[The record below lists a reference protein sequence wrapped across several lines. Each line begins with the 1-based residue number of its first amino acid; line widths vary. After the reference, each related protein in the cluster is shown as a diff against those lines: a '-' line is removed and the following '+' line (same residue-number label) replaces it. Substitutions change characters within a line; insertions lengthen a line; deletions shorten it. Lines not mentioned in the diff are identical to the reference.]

1 MPDPILLISL
11 FGGLLLM
18 AVAGDLL
25 VRGALGLGRAMGVSP
40 LVAGIFI
47 VGFGTSAPE
56 MFISANAA
64 LNGNPGLAIGN
75 IVGSNI
81 ANLLMVAAIPALFF
95 PYRTGGAGQGR
106 ALFMLLLATGIWIG
120 MTAIMPLDPL
130 MGICFLFVLVG
141 YTGFSIF
148 AARHDELAGRGL
160 SDGQPAVTINP
171 PVWRAIFYVPLGI
184 AGLLYASGMIITGG
198 EGVARHLGVPDEW
211 IGLTILALGTS
222 LPEIGAGLA
231 AAFRQRGDVVA
242 GNILGSNVFNLLGAG
257 GLVALFGPFEVAP
270 MFLRYDHW
278 IMGITAVLFAVLVM
292 LRVRMGRLLGVLL
305 LLIYAAY
312 IYGLVTGTNLLALA
326 QMVTG

>member
-18 AVAGDLL
+18 ALAGDLL

-40 LVAGIFI
+40 LVAGVFI

-81 ANLLMVAAIPALFF
+81 ANILMVAAIPALIFT
-95 PYRTGGAGQGR
+95 YRTGGAGQGR
-106 ALFMLLLATGIWIG
+106 ALGMLLLATGIWIG
-120 MTAIMPLDPL
+120 MTAILPLEPL
-130 MGICFLFVLVG
+130 MGLCFLLVLIG

-148 AARHDELAGRGL
+148 AARHDEIAGRG
-160 SDGQPAVTINP
+160 SHHADAVTLNP

-184 AGLLYASGMIITGG
+184 AGLVYASGMIIAGG
-198 EGVARHLGVPDEW
+198 EGVARHFRVPEEW

-231 AAFRQRGDVVA
+231 AAFRRRGDVVV

-257 GLVALFGPFEVAP
+257 GIVALLGPFEVAP
-270 MFLRYDHW
+270 MFQRYDHW
-278 IMGITAVLFAVLVM
+278 VMGAAALVFAALIL
-292 LRVRMGRLLGVLL
+292 LRVKMGRLLGLVLL
-305 LLIYAAY
+305 LVYAAY
-312 IYGLVTGTNLLALA
+312 IYGLVTGTNIMALV
-326 QMVTG
+326 QMVRG

>member
-18 AVAGDLL
+18 ALAGDLL
-25 VRGALGLGRAMGVSP
+25 VRGALGLGRALGVSP
-40 LVAGIFI
+40 LVAGVFI

-81 ANLLMVAAIPALFF
+81 ANILMVAAIPALIFT
-95 PYRTGGAGQGR
+95 YRSGGAGQGR
-106 ALFMLLLATGIWIG
+106 ALAMLLLATGIWIG
-120 MTAIMPLDPL
+120 MTAIMPLEPL
-130 MGICFLFVLVG
+130 MGLCFLLVLIG
-141 YTGFSIF
+141 YTGLSIF
-148 AARHDELAGRGL
+148 AARHDEIAGRG
-160 SDGQPAVTINP
+160 SHHADVVTLNP

-184 AGLLYASGMIITGG
+184 AGLIYASSMIIAGG
-198 EGVARHLGVPDEW
+198 EGVARHFEVPEEW

-231 AAFRQRGDVVA
+231 AAFRQRGDVVI
-242 GNILGSNVFNLLGAG
+242 GNVLGSNVFNLLGAG
-257 GLVALFGPFEVAP
+257 GIVALFGPFEVAP

-278 IMGITAVLFAVLVM
+278 VMGAAALLFAGLIL
-292 LRVRMGRLLGVLL
+292 LRVKMGRLLGVVL

-312 IYGLVTGTNLLALA
+312 IYGLVTGTNISALVE
-326 QMVTG
+326 MVRG

>member
-18 AVAGDLL
+18 ALAGDLL
-25 VRGALGLGRAMGVSP
+25 VRGALGLGRALGVSP
-40 LVAGIFI
+40 LVAGVFI

-81 ANLLMVAAIPALFF
+81 ANILMVAAIPALIFT
-95 PYRTGGAGQGR
+95 YRSGGAGQGR
-106 ALFMLLLATGIWIG
+106 ALAMLLLATGIWIG
-120 MTAIMPLDPL
+120 MTAIMPLEPL
-130 MGICFLFVLVG
+130 MGLCFLLVLIG
-141 YTGFSIF
+141 YTGLSIF
-148 AARHDELAGRGL
+148 AARHDEIAGRG
-160 SDGQPAVTINP
+160 SHHTDAVTLNP

-184 AGLLYASGMIITGG
+184 AGLLYASSMIIAGG
-198 EGVARHLGVPDEW
+198 EGVARHFEVPEEW

-231 AAFRQRGDVVA
+231 AAFRQRGDVVI
-242 GNILGSNVFNLLGAG
+242 GNVLGSNVFNLLGAG
-257 GLVALFGPFEVAP
+257 GIVALFGPFEVAP

-278 IMGITAVLFAVLVM
+278 VMGAAALLFAMLIL
-292 LRVRMGRLLGVLL
+292 LRVKMGRLLGVVL

-312 IYGLVTGTNLLALA
+312 IYGLVTGTNISALV
-326 QMVTG
+326 QMVRR

>member
-18 AVAGDLL
+18 ALAGDLL
-25 VRGALGLGRAMGVSP
+25 VRGALGLGRALGVSP
-40 LVAGIFI
+40 LVAGVFI

-81 ANLLMVAAIPALFF
+81 ANILMVAAIPALIFS
-95 PYRTGGAGQGR
+95 YRSGGAGQGR
-106 ALFMLLLATGIWIG
+106 ALAMLLLATGIWIG
-120 MTAIMPLDPL
+120 MTAIMPLEPL
-130 MGICFLFVLVG
+130 MGLCFLLVLIG
-141 YTGFSIF
+141 YTGLSIF
-148 AARHDELAGRGL
+148 AARHDEIAGRG
-160 SDGQPAVTINP
+160 SHHADTVTPKP

-184 AGLLYASGMIITGG
+184 AGLIYASSMIIAGG
-198 EGVARHLGVPDEW
+198 EGVARHFEVPEEW

-231 AAFRQRGDVVA
+231 AAFRQRGDVVI
-242 GNILGSNVFNLLGAG
+242 GNVLGSNVFNLLGAG
-257 GLVALFGPFEVAP
+257 GIVALFGPFDVAP

-278 IMGITAVLFAVLVM
+278 VMGTAALLFAMLIL
-292 LRVRMGRLLGVLL
+292 LRVKMGRLLGVAL

-312 IYGLVTGTNLLALA
+312 IYGLVTGTNISALVE
-326 QMVTG
+326 MVRG

>member
-1 MPDPILLISL
+1 VPDPILLISL

-18 AVAGDLL
+18 ALAGDLL

-40 LVAGIFI
+40 LVAGVFI

-81 ANLLMVAAIPALFF
+81 ANILMVAAIPALVFT
-95 PYRTGGAGQGR
+95 YRTGGAGQGR
-106 ALFMLLLATGIWIG
+106 ALLMLLLATAIWIG
-120 MTAIMPLDPL
+120 MTAILPLEPL
-130 MGICFLFVLVG
+130 MGLCFLLVLIG
-141 YTGFSIF
+141 YTGYSIF
-148 AARHDELAGRGL
+148 AARHDEIAGKTSHHAG
-160 SDGQPAVTINP
+160 AVTLNP
-171 PVWRAIFYVPLGI
+171 PVWRAILYVPLGV
-184 AGLLYASGMIITGG
+184 AGLVYASGMIISGG
-198 EGVARHLGVPDEW
+198 EGVARHFRVPEEW

-231 AAFRQRGDVVA
+231 AAFRRRGDVVV

-257 GLVALFGPFEVAP
+257 GIVALLGPFEVAP
-270 MFLRYDHW
+270 MFQRYDHW
-278 IMGITAVLFAVLVM
+278 AMGAAALLFAALIL
-292 LRVRMGRLLGVLL
+292 LRVKMGRLLGLVL

-312 IYGLVTGTNLLALA
+312 IYGLVTGTNIMALV
-326 QMVTG
+326 QMVRG

>member
-18 AVAGDLL
+18 ALAGDLL
-25 VRGALGLGRAMGVSP
+25 VRGALGLGRALGVSP
-40 LVAGIFI
+40 LVAGVFI

-81 ANLLMVAAIPALFF
+81 ANILMVAAIPALIFT
-95 PYRTGGAGQGR
+95 YRSGGAGQGR
-106 ALFMLLLATGIWIG
+106 ALAMLLLATGIWIG
-120 MTAIMPLDPL
+120 MTAIMPLEPL
-130 MGICFLFVLVG
+130 MGLCFLLVLIG
-141 YTGFSIF
+141 YTGLSIF
-148 AARHDELAGRGL
+148 AARHDEIAGRG
-160 SDGQPAVTINP
+160 SHHADAVTLNP

-184 AGLLYASGMIITGG
+184 AGLLYASNMIIAGG
-198 EGVARHLGVPDEW
+198 EGVARHFEVPEEW

-231 AAFRQRGDVVA
+231 AAFRQRGDVVI
-242 GNILGSNVFNLLGAG
+242 GNVLGSNVFNLLGAG
-257 GLVALFGPFEVAP
+257 GIVALFGPFEVAP

-278 IMGITAVLFAVLVM
+278 VMGAAALLFAGLIL
-292 LRVRMGRLLGVLL
+292 LRVKMGRLLGVVL

-312 IYGLVTGTNLLALA
+312 IYGLVTGTNISALV
-326 QMVTG
+326 QMVRG

>member
-1 MPDPILLISL
+1 VPEPILLISL

-18 AVAGDLL
+18 ALAGDLL
-25 VRGALGLGRAMGVSP
+25 VRGTLGLGRAMGISP

-56 MFISANAA
+56 MFISASAA

-81 ANLLMVAAIPALFF
+81 ANILMVAAIPALLF

-106 ALFMLLLATGIWIG
+106 ALFLLLLATAIWIG

-130 MGICFLFVLVG
+130 IGICFLLVLVG
-141 YTGFSIF
+141 YTGYSIF
-148 AARHDELAGRGL
+148 AARHDEIAGRGSYH
-160 SDGQPAVTINP
+160 SDAVTLNP
-171 PVWRAIFYVPLGI
+171 PVWRAILYVPLGI
-184 AGLLYASGMIITGG
+184 AGLLYASGMIISGG
-198 EGVARHLGVPDEW
+198 EGVARHLRVPEEW

-257 GLVALFGPFEVAP
+257 GVVALFGPFQVAP

-278 IMGITAVLFAVLVM
+278 VMAATALVFAVLVM
-292 LRVRMGRLLGVLL
+292 LRVRMGRLLALLL
-305 LLIYAAY
+305 LLIYAVY
-312 IYGLVTGTNLLALA
+312 IYGLVVGTNLMALA

>member
-1 MPDPILLISL
+1 MPEPILLISL

-18 AVAGDLL
+18 ALAGDLL

-106 ALFMLLLATGIWIG
+106 ALFMLLLATAIWIG
-120 MTAIMPLDPL
+120 MTAIMPLDPI
-130 MGICFLFVLVG
+130 MGICFLCVLVG
-141 YTGFSIF
+141 YAGFSIF
-148 AARHDELAGRGL
+148 AARHDEIAGKGAHQA
-160 SDGQPAVTINP
+160 DAVMLNP

-184 AGLLYASGMIITGG
+184 AGLLYASRMIITGG
-198 EGVARHLGVPDEW
+198 EGVARELSVPDEW

-242 GNILGSNVFNLLGAG
+242 GNILGSNVFNILGAG
-257 GLVALFGPFEVAP
+257 GIVALFGPFEVAP
-270 MFLRYDHW
+270 LFLQYDHW
-278 IMGITAVLFAVLVM
+278 VMGITAVLFAGLVM

-312 IYGLVTGTNLLALA
+312 IYGLVTGTNLMALA
-326 QMVTG
+326 QMAGL

>member
-18 AVAGDLL
+18 ALAGDLL
-25 VRGALGLGRAMGVSP
+25 VRGALGLGRALGVSP
-40 LVAGIFI
+40 LVAGVFI

-56 MFISANAA
+56 VFISANAA

-81 ANLLMVAAIPALFF
+81 ANILMVAAIPALIFT
-95 PYRTGGAGQGR
+95 YRPGGAGQGR
-106 ALFMLLLATGIWIG
+106 ALAMLLLATGIWIG
-120 MTAIMPLDPL
+120 MTAIMPLEPL
-130 MGICFLFVLVG
+130 MGLCFLLVLIG
-141 YTGFSIF
+141 YTGLSIF
-148 AARHDELAGRGL
+148 AARHDEIAGRG
-160 SDGQPAVTINP
+160 SHHTDAVTLNP

-184 AGLLYASGMIITGG
+184 AGLLYASSMIISGG
-198 EGVARHLGVPDEW
+198 EGVARHFEVPEEW

-231 AAFRQRGDVVA
+231 AAFRQRGDVVI
-242 GNILGSNVFNLLGAG
+242 GNVLGSNVFNLLGAG
-257 GLVALFGPFEVAP
+257 GIVALFGPFQVAP

-278 IMGITAVLFAVLVM
+278 VMGAAVLLLAGLIL
-292 LRVRMGRLLGVLL
+292 LRVKMGRLLGVAL

-312 IYGLVTGTNLLALA
+312 IYGLVTGTNISALVE
-326 QMVTG
+326 MVRG

>member
-18 AVAGDLL
+18 ALAGDLL
-25 VRGALGLGRAMGVSP
+25 VRGALGLGRALGVSP
-40 LVAGIFI
+40 LVAGVFI

-81 ANLLMVAAIPALFF
+81 ANILMVAAIPALIFT
-95 PYRTGGAGQGR
+95 YRSGGAGQGR
-106 ALFMLLLATGIWIG
+106 ALAMLLLATGIWIG
-120 MTAIMPLDPL
+120 MTAIMPLEPL
-130 MGICFLFVLVG
+130 MGLCFLLVLIG
-141 YTGFSIF
+141 YTGLSIF
-148 AARHDELAGRGL
+148 AARHDEIAGRG
-160 SDGQPAVTINP
+160 SHHADAVTLNP

-184 AGLLYASGMIITGG
+184 AGLLYASSMIIAGG
-198 EGVARHLGVPDEW
+198 EGVARHFEVPEEW

-231 AAFRQRGDVVA
+231 AAFRQRGDVVI
-242 GNILGSNVFNLLGAG
+242 GNVLGSNVFNLLGAG
-257 GLVALFGPFEVAP
+257 GIVALFGPFEVAP

-278 IMGITAVLFAVLVM
+278 VMGAAALLFAGLIL
-292 LRVRMGRLLGVLL
+292 LRVRMGRLLGVVL

-312 IYGLVTGTNLLALA
+312 IYGLVTGTNISALV
-326 QMVTG
+326 QMVRG

>member
-18 AVAGDLL
+18 ALAGDLL

-40 LVAGIFI
+40 LVAGVFI

-81 ANLLMVAAIPALFF
+81 ANILMVAAIPALIFT
-95 PYRTGGAGQGR
+95 YRTGGAGQGR
-106 ALFMLLLATGIWIG
+106 ALGMLLLATGIWIG
-120 MTAIMPLDPL
+120 MTAILPLEPL
-130 MGICFLFVLVG
+130 VGLCFLLVLIG

-148 AARHDELAGRGL
+148 AARHDEIAGRG
-160 SDGQPAVTINP
+160 SHHADAVTLNP

-198 EGVARHLGVPDEW
+198 EGVARHFRVPEEW

-231 AAFRQRGDVVA
+231 AAFRRRGDVVI

-257 GLVALFGPFEVAP
+257 GIVALLGPFEVAP
-270 MFLRYDHW
+270 MFQRYDHW
-278 IMGITAVLFAVLVM
+278 VMGAAALVFAALIL
-292 LRVRMGRLLGVLL
+292 LRVKMGRLLGLALL
-305 LLIYAAY
+305 LVYAAY
-312 IYGLVTGTNLLALA
+312 IYGLVTGTNIMALV
-326 QMVTG
+326 QMVRG

>member
-18 AVAGDLL
+18 ALAGDLL
-25 VRGALGLGRAMGVSP
+25 VRGALGLGRALGVSP
-40 LVAGIFI
+40 LVAGVFI

-81 ANLLMVAAIPALFF
+81 ANILMVAAIPALIFT
-95 PYRTGGAGQGR
+95 YRSGGAGQGR
-106 ALFMLLLATGIWIG
+106 ALAMLLLATGIWIG
-120 MTAIMPLDPL
+120 MTAIMPLEPL
-130 MGICFLFVLVG
+130 MGLCFLLVLIG
-141 YTGFSIF
+141 YTGLSIF
-148 AARHDELAGRGL
+148 AARHDEIAGRA
-160 SDGQPAVTINP
+160 SHHADAVTLNP

-184 AGLLYASGMIITGG
+184 AGLLYASNMIIAGG
-198 EGVARHLGVPDEW
+198 EGVARHFEVPEEW

-231 AAFRQRGDVVA
+231 AAFRQRGDVVI
-242 GNILGSNVFNLLGAG
+242 GNVLGSNVFNLLGAG
-257 GLVALFGPFEVAP
+257 GIVALFGPFEVAP

-278 IMGITAVLFAVLVM
+278 VMGAAALLFAGLIL
-292 LRVRMGRLLGVLL
+292 LRVKMGRLLGVVL

-312 IYGLVTGTNLLALA
+312 IYGLVTGTNISALV
-326 QMVTG
+326 QMVRG

>member
-18 AVAGDLL
+18 ALAGDLL

-40 LVAGIFI
+40 LVAGVFI

-81 ANLLMVAAIPALFF
+81 ANILLVAAIPALIFT
-95 PYRTGGAGQGR
+95 YRTGGAGQGR
-106 ALFMLLLATGIWIG
+106 ALLMLLLATAIWIG
-120 MTAIMPLDPL
+120 MTAILPLEPL
-130 MGICFLFVLVG
+130 MGLCFLLVLIG
-141 YTGFSIF
+141 YTGYSIF
-148 AARHDELAGRGL
+148 AARHDEIAGKTSHHAG
-160 SDGQPAVTINP
+160 AVTLNP
-171 PVWRAIFYVPLGI
+171 PVWRAILYVPLGV
-184 AGLLYASGMIITGG
+184 AGLVYASGMIISGG
-198 EGVARHLGVPDEW
+198 EGVARHFRVPEEW

-231 AAFRQRGDVVA
+231 AAFRRRGDVVV

-257 GLVALFGPFEVAP
+257 GIVALLGPFEVAP
-270 MFLRYDHW
+270 MFQRYDHW
-278 IMGITAVLFAVLVM
+278 AMGTAALLFAVLIS
-292 LRVRMGRLLGVLL
+292 LRVKMGRLLGVALL
-305 LLIYAAY
+305 LVYAAY
-312 IYGLVTGTNLLALA
+312 IYGLVTGTNIMALV
-326 QMVTG
+326 QMVRG

>member
-18 AVAGDLL
+18 ALAGDLL
-25 VRGALGLGRAMGVSP
+25 VRGALGLGRALGVSP
-40 LVAGIFI
+40 LVAGVFI

-81 ANLLMVAAIPALFF
+81 ANILMVAAIPALIFT
-95 PYRTGGAGQGR
+95 YRSGGAGQGR
-106 ALFMLLLATGIWIG
+106 ALAMLLLATGIWIG
-120 MTAIMPLDPL
+120 MTAIMPLEPL
-130 MGICFLFVLVG
+130 MGLCFLLVLIG
-141 YTGFSIF
+141 YTGLSIF
-148 AARHDELAGRGL
+148 AARHDEIAGRG
-160 SDGQPAVTINP
+160 SHHADAVTLNP

-184 AGLLYASGMIITGG
+184 AGLLYASNMIIAGG
-198 EGVARHLGVPDEW
+198 EGVARHFEVPEEW

-231 AAFRQRGDVVA
+231 AAFRQRGDVVI
-242 GNILGSNVFNLLGAG
+242 GNVLGSNVFNLLGAG
-257 GLVALFGPFEVAP
+257 GIVALFGPFEVAP

-278 IMGITAVLFAVLVM
+278 VMGAAALLFAMLIL
-292 LRVRMGRLLGVLL
+292 LRVKMGRLLGVVL

-312 IYGLVTGTNLLALA
+312 IYGLVTGTNISALV
-326 QMVTG
+326 QMVRR

>member
-18 AVAGDLL
+18 ALAGDLL

-56 MFISANAA
+56 MFISASAA
-64 LNGNPGLAIGN
+64 VNGNPGLAIGN

-81 ANLLMVAAIPALFF
+81 ANLLMVAAIPAIFF
-95 PYRTGGAGQGR
+95 TYKTGGAGQGR
-106 ALFMLLLATGIWIG
+106 ALFMLLLATFIWIG

-130 MGICFLFVLVG
+130 MGVCFLLVLVG
-141 YTGFSIF
+141 YTGWSIF
-148 AARHDELAGRGL
+148 AARHDEIAGKGAHQADAAMPR
-160 SDGQPAVTINP
+160 P
-171 PVWRAIFYVPLGI
+171 PVWRAIFYVPLGV

-198 EGVARHLGVPDEW
+198 EGVARYIGVPEEW

-257 GLVALFGPFEVAP
+257 GIVALFGPFEVAP
-270 MFLRYDHW
+270 MFVRYDHW
-278 IMGITAVLFAVLVM
+278 VMGATALLFTVLVM
-292 LRVRMGRLLGVLL
+292 LRVRMGRLLGVVLL
-305 LLIYAAY
+305 LVYAAY
-312 IYGLVTGTNLLALA
+312 IYGLVNGTNIMALA
-326 QMVTG
+326 QMAGL

>member
-1 MPDPILLISL
+1 MPEPILLISL

-18 AVAGDLL
+18 ALAGDLL

-40 LVAGIFI
+40 LVAGVFI

-64 LNGNPGLAIGN
+64 LTGNPGLAIGN

-81 ANLLMVAAIPALFF
+81 ANVLMVAAIPALFF

-106 ALFMLLLATGIWIG
+106 ALVMLLLATVIWIG
-120 MTAIMPLDPL
+120 MTAILPLEPI

-141 YTGFSIF
+141 YTGYSIF
-148 AARHDELAGRGL
+148 AARHDEIAGRG
-160 SDGQPAVTINP
+160 SYHAGAVTLNP
-171 PVWRAIFYVPLGI
+171 PVWRAVLYVPLGI
-184 AGLLYASGMIITGG
+184 AGLLYAARLIITGG
-198 EGVARHLGVPDEW
+198 EGVARELGIPDEW
-211 IGLTILALGTS
+211 IGLTVLAVGTS

-231 AAFRQRGDVVA
+231 AAFRKRGDVVA
-242 GNILGSNVFNLLGAG
+242 GNILGSNVLNILGAG
-257 GLVALFGPFEVAP
+257 GIVALFGPFDVAP
-270 MFLRYDHW
+270 MFLQYDHW
-278 IMGITAVLFAVLVM
+278 VMGITALLFAVLVT

-305 LLIYAAY
+305 LLIYAVY
-312 IYGLVTGTNLLALA
+312 IYGLVTGTNLMALA

>member
-18 AVAGDLL
+18 ALAGDLL
-25 VRGALGLGRAMGVSP
+25 VRGALGLGRALGVSP
-40 LVAGIFI
+40 LVAGVFI

-81 ANLLMVAAIPALFF
+81 ANILMVAAIPALIFT
-95 PYRTGGAGQGR
+95 YRSGGAGQGR
-106 ALFMLLLATGIWIG
+106 ALAMLLLATGIWIG
-120 MTAIMPLDPL
+120 MTAIMPLEPL
-130 MGICFLFVLVG
+130 MGLCFLLVLIG
-141 YTGFSIF
+141 YTGLSIF
-148 AARHDELAGRGL
+148 AARHDEIAGRG
-160 SDGQPAVTINP
+160 SHHTDAVTLNP

-184 AGLLYASGMIITGG
+184 AGLLYASSMIIAGG
-198 EGVARHLGVPDEW
+198 EGVARHFEVPEEW

-231 AAFRQRGDVVA
+231 AAFRQRGDVVI
-242 GNILGSNVFNLLGAG
+242 GNVLGSNVFNLLGAG
-257 GLVALFGPFEVAP
+257 GIVALFGPFEVAP

-278 IMGITAVLFAVLVM
+278 VMGAAALLFAGLIL
-292 LRVRMGRLLGVLL
+292 LRVKMGRLLGVVL

-312 IYGLVTGTNLLALA
+312 IYGLVTGTNISALVE
-326 QMVTG
+326 MVRG

>member
-1 MPDPILLISL
+1 MPEPILLISL

-18 AVAGDLL
+18 ALAGDLL

-47 VGFGTSAPE
+47 VGFGTSVPE

-64 LNGNPGLAIGN
+64 LTGNPGLAIGN

-81 ANLLMVAAIPALFF
+81 ANILMVAAIPALFF

-106 ALFMLLLATGIWIG
+106 ALIMLLLATAIWIG
-120 MTAIMPLDPL
+120 MTAILPLDPV

-141 YTGFSIF
+141 YTGYSIF
-148 AARHDELAGRGL
+148 AARHDEIAGRG
-160 SDGQPAVTINP
+160 SYHAGAVTLNP

-184 AGLLYASGMIITGG
+184 AGLLYASRLIITGG
-198 EGVARHLGVPDEW
+198 EGVARELGVPDEW
-211 IGLTILALGTS
+211 IGLTVLAVGTS

-242 GNILGSNVFNLLGAG
+242 GNILGSNAFNILGAG
-257 GLVALFGPFEVAP
+257 GIVALFGPFEVAP
-270 MFLRYDHW
+270 MFLQYDHW
-278 IMGITAVLFAVLVM
+278 VMGITAVLFAVLIT

-305 LLIYAAY
+305 LLIYAVY
-312 IYGLVTGTNLLALA
+312 IYGLVTGTNLMALA

>member
-18 AVAGDLL
+18 ALAGDLL

-40 LVAGIFI
+40 LVAGVFI

-81 ANLLMVAAIPALFF
+81 ANILMVAAIPALIFT
-95 PYRTGGAGQGR
+95 YRTGGAGQGR
-106 ALFMLLLATGIWIG
+106 ALGMLLLATGIWIG
-120 MTAIMPLDPL
+120 MTAILPLEPL
-130 MGICFLFVLVG
+130 MGLCFLLVLIG

-148 AARHDELAGRGL
+148 AARHDEIAGRG
-160 SDGQPAVTINP
+160 SHHADAVTLNP

-198 EGVARHLGVPDEW
+198 EGVARHFRVPEEW

-231 AAFRQRGDVVA
+231 AAFRRRGDVVI

-257 GLVALFGPFEVAP
+257 GIVALLGPFEVAP
-270 MFLRYDHW
+270 MFQRYDHW
-278 IMGITAVLFAVLVM
+278 VMGAAALVFAALIL
-292 LRVRMGRLLGVLL
+292 LRVKMGRLLGLALL
-305 LLIYAAY
+305 LVYAAY
-312 IYGLVTGTNLLALA
+312 IYGLVTGTNIMALV
-326 QMVTG
+326 QMVRG

>member
-18 AVAGDLL
+18 ALAGDLL

-40 LVAGIFI
+40 LVAGVFI

-81 ANLLMVAAIPALFF
+81 ANILMVAAIPALIFT
-95 PYRTGGAGQGR
+95 YRTGGAGQGR
-106 ALFMLLLATGIWIG
+106 ALGMLLLATGIWIG
-120 MTAIMPLDPL
+120 MTAILPLEPL
-130 MGICFLFVLVG
+130 MGLCFLLVLIG

-148 AARHDELAGRGL
+148 AARHDEIAGRG
-160 SDGQPAVTINP
+160 SHHADAVTLNP

-184 AGLLYASGMIITGG
+184 AGLVYASGMIITGG
-198 EGVARHLGVPDEW
+198 EGVARHFRVPEEW

-231 AAFRQRGDVVA
+231 AAFRRRGDVVI

-257 GLVALFGPFEVAP
+257 GIVALLGPFEVAP
-270 MFLRYDHW
+270 MFQRYDHW
-278 IMGITAVLFAVLVM
+278 VMGAAALVFAALIL
-292 LRVRMGRLLGVLL
+292 LRVKMGRLLGLALL
-305 LLIYAAY
+305 LVYAAY
-312 IYGLVTGTNLLALA
+312 IYGLVTGTNIMALV
-326 QMVTG
+326 QMVRG

>member
-18 AVAGDLL
+18 ALAGDLL
-25 VRGALGLGRAMGVSP
+25 VRGALGLGRALGVSP
-40 LVAGIFI
+40 LVAGVFI

-81 ANLLMVAAIPALFF
+81 ANILMVAAIPALIFT
-95 PYRTGGAGQGR
+95 YRSGGAGQGR
-106 ALFMLLLATGIWIG
+106 ALAMLLLATGIWIG
-120 MTAIMPLDPL
+120 MTAIMPLEPL
-130 MGICFLFVLVG
+130 MGLCFLLVLIG
-141 YTGFSIF
+141 YTGLSIF
-148 AARHDELAGRGL
+148 AARHDEIAGRG
-160 SDGQPAVTINP
+160 SHHADAVTLNP

-184 AGLLYASGMIITGG
+184 AGLLYASNMIIAGG
-198 EGVARHLGVPDEW
+198 EGVARHFEVPEEW

-231 AAFRQRGDVVA
+231 AAFRQRGDVVI
-242 GNILGSNVFNLLGAG
+242 GNVLGSNVFNLLGAG
-257 GLVALFGPFEVAP
+257 GIVALFGPFEVAP

-278 IMGITAVLFAVLVM
+278 VMGAAALLFAGLIL
-292 LRVRMGRLLGVLL
+292 LRVKMGRLLSVVL

-312 IYGLVTGTNLLALA
+312 IYGLVTGTNISALVE
-326 QMVTG
+326 MVRG

>member
-18 AVAGDLL
+18 ALAGDLL
-25 VRGALGLGRAMGVSP
+25 VRGALGLGRALGVSP
-40 LVAGIFI
+40 LVAGVFI

-56 MFISANAA
+56 VFISANAA

-81 ANLLMVAAIPALFF
+81 ANILMVAAIPALIFT
-95 PYRTGGAGQGR
+95 YRPGGAGQGR
-106 ALFMLLLATGIWIG
+106 ALAMLLLATGIWIG
-120 MTAIMPLDPL
+120 MTAILPLEPL
-130 MGICFLFVLVG
+130 MGLCFLLVLIG
-141 YTGFSIF
+141 YTGLSIF
-148 AARHDELAGRGL
+148 AARHDEIAGRG
-160 SDGQPAVTINP
+160 SHHADAVTLNP

-184 AGLLYASGMIITGG
+184 AGLLYASSMIISGG
-198 EGVARHLGVPDEW
+198 EGVARHFEVPEEW

-231 AAFRQRGDVVA
+231 AAFRQRGDVVI
-242 GNILGSNVFNLLGAG
+242 GNVLGSNVFNLLGAG
-257 GLVALFGPFEVAP
+257 GIVALFGPFEVAP

-278 IMGITAVLFAVLVM
+278 VMGAAVLLLAGLIL
-292 LRVRMGRLLGVLL
+292 LRVKMGRLLGVAL

-312 IYGLVTGTNLLALA
+312 IYGLVTGTNISALVE
-326 QMVTG
+326 MVRG

>member
-18 AVAGDLL
+18 ALAGDLL
-25 VRGALGLGRAMGVSP
+25 VRGALGLGRALGVSP
-40 LVAGIFI
+40 LVAGVFI

-81 ANLLMVAAIPALFF
+81 ANILMVAAIPALIFT
-95 PYRTGGAGQGR
+95 YRSGGAGQGR
-106 ALFMLLLATGIWIG
+106 ALAMLLLATGIWIG
-120 MTAIMPLDPL
+120 MTAIMPLEPL
-130 MGICFLFVLVG
+130 MGLCFLLVLIG
-141 YTGFSIF
+141 YTGLSIF
-148 AARHDELAGRGL
+148 AARHDEIAGRG
-160 SDGQPAVTINP
+160 SHHADAVTLNP

-184 AGLLYASGMIITGG
+184 AGLLYASNMIIAGG
-198 EGVARHLGVPDEW
+198 EGVARHFEVPEEW

-231 AAFRQRGDVVA
+231 AAFRQRGDVVI
-242 GNILGSNVFNLLGAG
+242 GNVLGSNVFNLLGAG
-257 GLVALFGPFEVAP
+257 GIVALFGPFEVAP

-278 IMGITAVLFAVLVM
+278 VMGAAALLFAGLIL
-292 LRVRMGRLLGVLL
+292 LRVKMGRLLGVVL

-312 IYGLVTGTNLLALA
+312 IYGLVTGTNISALVE
-326 QMVTG
+326 MVRG

>member
-1 MPDPILLISL
+1 MPEPILLISL

-18 AVAGDLL
+18 ALAGDLL

-47 VGFGTSAPE
+47 VGFGTSVPE

-64 LNGNPGLAIGN
+64 LTGNPGLAIGN

-81 ANLLMVAAIPALFF
+81 ANILMVAAIPALFF

-106 ALFMLLLATGIWIG
+106 ALIMLLLATAIWIG
-120 MTAIMPLDPL
+120 MTAILPLDPV

-141 YTGFSIF
+141 YTGYSIF
-148 AARHDELAGRGL
+148 AARHDEIAGRG
-160 SDGQPAVTINP
+160 SYHAGAVTLNP

-184 AGLLYASGMIITGG
+184 AGLLYASRLIITGG
-198 EGVARHLGVPDEW
+198 EGVARELGVPDEW
-211 IGLTILALGTS
+211 IGLTVLAVGTS

-242 GNILGSNVFNLLGAG
+242 GNILGSNAFNILGAG
-257 GLVALFGPFEVAP
+257 GIVALFGPFEVAP
-270 MFLRYDHW
+270 MFLQYDHW
-278 IMGITAVLFAVLVM
+278 VMGITAVLFAVLIT

-305 LLIYAAY
+305 LLIYAVY

>member
-18 AVAGDLL
+18 ALAGDLL
-25 VRGALGLGRAMGVSP
+25 VRGALGLGRALGVSP
-40 LVAGIFI
+40 LVAGVFI

-81 ANLLMVAAIPALFF
+81 ANILMVAAIPALIFT
-95 PYRTGGAGQGR
+95 YRSGGAGQGR
-106 ALFMLLLATGIWIG
+106 ALAMMLLATGIWIG
-120 MTAIMPLDPL
+120 MTAIMPLEPL
-130 MGICFLFVLVG
+130 MGLCFLLVLIG
-141 YTGFSIF
+141 YTGLSIF
-148 AARHDELAGRGL
+148 AARHDEIAGRG
-160 SDGQPAVTINP
+160 SHHADAVTLNP
-171 PVWRAIFYVPLGI
+171 PVWRAIFYAPLGI
-184 AGLLYASGMIITGG
+184 AGLLYASSMIIAGG
-198 EGVARHLGVPDEW
+198 EGVARHFEVPEEW

-231 AAFRQRGDVVA
+231 AAFRQRGDVVI
-242 GNILGSNVFNLLGAG
+242 GNVLGSNVFNLLGAG
-257 GLVALFGPFEVAP
+257 GIVALFGPFDVAP

-278 IMGITAVLFAVLVM
+278 VMGTAALLFAVLIL
-292 LRVRMGRLLGVLL
+292 LRVKMGRLLGVAL

-312 IYGLVTGTNLLALA
+312 IYGLVTGTNISALVE
-326 QMVTG
+326 MVRG

>member
-18 AVAGDLL
+18 ALAGDLL

-56 MFISANAA
+56 MFLSANAA

-95 PYRTGGAGQGR
+95 PYRAGGTGQGR

-120 MTAIMPLDPL
+120 MTAIMPLDPV
-130 MGICFLFVLVG
+130 MGLCFLLVLVG
-141 YTGFSIF
+141 YTGLSIF
-148 AARHDELAGRGL
+148 AARHDEIAGKGAHQA
-160 SDGQPAVTINP
+160 DAVTLNP
-171 PVWRAIFYVPLGI
+171 PLWRAIFYAPLGI
-184 AGLLYASGMIITGG
+184 AGLLYASGLIITGG
-198 EGVARHLGVPDEW
+198 QGVARQIGVPDEW
-211 IGLTILALGTS
+211 IGLTVLALGTS

-231 AAFRQRGDVVA
+231 AAFRQRGDVVV

-257 GLVALFGPFEVAP
+257 GIVALFGPFEVAP
-270 MFLRYDHW
+270 MFLQYDHW
-278 IMGITAVLFAVLVM
+278 VMGATALLFALLVM
-292 LRVRMGRLLGVLL
+292 VRAKMGRLLGLL
-305 LLIYAAY
+305 LLLVYAVY
-312 IYGLVTGTNLLALA
+312 IYGLVNGTDLSALA
-326 QMVTG
+326 QMVAG

>member
-18 AVAGDLL
+18 ALAGDLL
-25 VRGALGLGRAMGVSP
+25 VRGALGLGRALGVSP
-40 LVAGIFI
+40 LVAGVFI

-81 ANLLMVAAIPALFF
+81 ANILMVAAIPALIFT
-95 PYRTGGAGQGR
+95 YRSGGAGQGR
-106 ALFMLLLATGIWIG
+106 ALAMLLLATGIWIG
-120 MTAIMPLDPL
+120 MTAIMPLEPL
-130 MGICFLFVLVG
+130 MGLCFLLVLIG
-141 YTGFSIF
+141 YTGLSIF
-148 AARHDELAGRGL
+148 AARHDEIAGRG
-160 SDGQPAVTINP
+160 SHHTDAVTLNP

-184 AGLLYASGMIITGG
+184 AGLLYASNMIIAGG
-198 EGVARHLGVPDEW
+198 EGVARHFEVPEEW

-231 AAFRQRGDVVA
+231 AAFRQRGDVVI
-242 GNILGSNVFNLLGAG
+242 GNVLGSNVFNLLGAG
-257 GLVALFGPFEVAP
+257 GIVALFGPFEVAP

-278 IMGITAVLFAVLVM
+278 VMGAAALLFAGLIL
-292 LRVRMGRLLGVLL
+292 LRVKMGRLLGVVL

-312 IYGLVTGTNLLALA
+312 IYGLVTGTNISALV
-326 QMVTG
+326 QMVRG

>member
-18 AVAGDLL
+18 ALAGDLL
-25 VRGALGLGRAMGVSP
+25 VRGALGLGRALGVSP
-40 LVAGIFI
+40 LVAGVFI

-56 MFISANAA
+56 VFISANAA

-81 ANLLMVAAIPALFF
+81 ANILMVAAIPALIFT
-95 PYRTGGAGQGR
+95 YRPGGAGQGR
-106 ALFMLLLATGIWIG
+106 ALAMLLLATGIWIG
-120 MTAIMPLDPL
+120 MTAILPLEPL
-130 MGICFLFVLVG
+130 MGLCFLLVLIG
-141 YTGFSIF
+141 YTGLSIF
-148 AARHDELAGRGL
+148 AARHDEIAGRG
-160 SDGQPAVTINP
+160 SHHADAVTLNP

-184 AGLLYASGMIITGG
+184 AGLLYASSMIISGG
-198 EGVARHLGVPDEW
+198 EGVARHFEVPEEW

-231 AAFRQRGDVVA
+231 AAFRQRGDVVI
-242 GNILGSNVFNLLGAG
+242 GNVLGSNVFNLLGAG
-257 GLVALFGPFEVAP
+257 GIVALFGPFEVAP

-278 IMGITAVLFAVLVM
+278 VMGAAVLLFAGLIL
-292 LRVRMGRLLGVLL
+292 LRVKMGRLLGVAL

-312 IYGLVTGTNLLALA
+312 IYGLVTGTNISALVE
-326 QMVTG
+326 MVRG